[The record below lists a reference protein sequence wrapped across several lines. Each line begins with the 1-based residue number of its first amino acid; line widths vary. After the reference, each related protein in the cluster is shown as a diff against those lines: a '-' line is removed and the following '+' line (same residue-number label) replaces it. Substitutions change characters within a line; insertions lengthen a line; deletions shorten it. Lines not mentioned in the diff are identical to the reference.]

1 MKIDLISSAAQRPA
15 ADIAILPFWE
25 GPHEAADLTPWR
37 EQILPTLELGDFK
50 GKHAE
55 ALWITGRGKE
65 PRILLLG
72 LGKPE
77 ALTVECLRK
86 VAAGVVKLKRGTK
99 ANWLLPDFKALPR
112 EAALQ
117 GVFEG
122 LLLTAYTYTT
132 YKKADPMVTS
142 VALIGA
148 GPQAKGILDHVTAI
162 VRGVDFVRDLVNGNA
177 DEVTPEHLAK
187 QATALGKKTLKTTL
201 FNRKRLEEK
210 GFGLITAVG
219 RAAEVEPYLIQVDYS
234 GNPRSKERIVLVGKG
249 VTYDTGGLSLKPTD
263 SMLTMKC
270 DMAGGA
276 TVLGAIQVVADL
288 GLKVNVT
295 ALVPTAENAI
305 GSGSYKLGDV
315 YRAYN
320 GKTVEINNTDA
331 EGRLLLA
338 DALAYAVKELK
349 PSLIV
354 DLATL
359 TGAAVVALGED
370 IAALFTAHESL
381 SSALLAASETTGE
394 PLCRLPL
401 WDSYLESF
409 KSEIADLVNSGGR
422 EAGAVKAALFLQEFV
437 GKEIP
442 WAHLDIA
449 GPAYLTKPKHYH
461 STRATGYGVR
471 LLVDLIARQG
481 S

>member
-1 MKIDLISSAAQRPA
+1 MKIELISSASERPS
-15 ADIAILPFWE
+15 ADFAVLPFWE
-25 GPHEAADLTPWR
+25 GAVESADLSPWR
-37 EQILPTLELGDFK
+37 EQIASTLALGDFK
-50 GKHAE
+50 GKHGE
-55 ALWITGRGKE
+55 VLWVPGKGKE
-65 PRILLLG
+65 PRIVLLG

-77 ALTVECLRK
+77 ELTVELLRRA
-86 VAAGVVKLKRGTK
+86 AAGVVKLKRGKK
-99 ANWLLPDFKALPR
+99 ATWILPDFRALPR
-112 EAALQ
+112 EHALQ
-117 GVFEG
+117 GIFEG
-122 LLLTAYTYTT
+122 LLLTSYTYTA
-132 YKKADPMVTS
+132 YKKAEPMVTS

-148 GPQAKGILDHVTAI
+148 GPQAKAI
-162 VRGVDFVRDLVNGNA
+162 FERVKTVARGVDFVRDLVNGNA
-177 DEVTPEHLAK
+177 DEVTPEYLAK
-187 QATALGKKTLKTTL
+187 QASSMGRKSLKTTL
-201 FNRKRLEEK
+201 FNRKRLEER
-210 GFGLITAVG
+210 GFGLIAAVG
-219 RAAEVEPYLIQVDYS
+219 RAADVEPYLIQVDYT
-234 GNPRSKERIVLVGKG
+234 GNPNRKERIVLVGKG

-263 SMLTMKC
+263 SMLSMKC

-276 TVLGAIQVVADL
+276 TVLGALQVIADL

-349 PSLIV
+349 PTLVI

-359 TGAAVVALGED
+359 TGAAVVALGEEV
-370 IAALFTAHESL
+370 AALFTPDEKLAKE
-381 SSALLAASETTGE
+381 LLASSDSTGE

-401 WDSYLESF
+401 WESYLESF

-437 GKEIP
+437 GKDVP

-449 GPAYLTKPKHYH
+449 GPAYYTKPKHYH
-461 STRATGYGVR
+461 NTRATGYGVR
-471 LLVDLIARQG
+471 LLVDLIERRI
-481 S
+481 